1 MGIFSVNFGDV
12 SRWLFRDPEGRLD
25 RPLLLVFV
33 VVNGLVLLNAVLH
46 DPAIEYDFVGHWD
59 NIAVLS
65 GFHLP
70 VAGQSSEF
78 FSPPLPYL
86 LPALARA
93 AGLSLW
99 WAAKLGQI
107 VNVVLSLGITG
118 GLIALCRLWR
128 PSDNKMALI
137 ALMCL
142 GGLPVYYKSMAFV
155 RGEPYVAFLTIAG
168 IAATA
173 RAITSGRRPLP
184 DAVLPGVC
192 WGLLVLARQWG
203 ALAAGGMVIG
213 VWLSVL
219 RQKDR
224 HTITIGLIAPLVA
237 LLVGG
242 WFYGWLWLSQGSPIA
257 FNRFPAAHWS
267 FQNQPAEF
275 YIGTGNGRLF
285 TDPVRPSFPN
295 QMLPILYTET
305 WGDYWGYF
313 SIYGRDP
320 FRYLFGPEFED
331 ALAKTPLAIETNRF
345 TFNNYLGRVNLVG
358 LLPTVLAL
366 LAFGRALVRLPA
378 FPRRVGPVTVAEIVP
393 IIAVLVTSVSVL
405 GYGWFLVRFPS
416 IGKGDTIKAT
426 YMLHIFAPLALL
438 TADYLRR
445 IPVPATGLLVAW
457 AVLMMHNSLAVVTHY
472 SWW

>member
-1 MGIFSVNFGDV
+1 
-12 SRWLFRDPEGRLD
+12 
-25 RPLLLVFV
+25 
-33 VVNGLVLLNAVLH
+33 
-46 DPAIEYDFVGHWD
+46 
-59 NIAVLS
+59 
-65 GFHLP
+65 
-70 VAGQSSEF
+70 
-78 FSPPLPYL
+78 
-86 LPALARA
+86 
-93 AGLSLW
+93 
-99 WAAKLGQI
+99 
-107 VNVVLSLGITG
+107 
-118 GLIALCRLWR
+118 
-128 PSDNKMALI
+128 
-137 ALMCL
+137 
-142 GGLPVYYKSMAFV
+142 
-155 RGEPYVAFLTIAG
+155 
-168 IAATA
+168 
-173 RAITSGRRPLP
+173 
-184 DAVLPGVC
+184 
-192 WGLLVLARQWG
+192 
-203 ALAAGGMVIG
+203 
-213 VWLSVL
+213 
-219 RQKDR
+219 
-224 HTITIGLIAPLVA
+224 
-237 LLVGG
+237 
-242 WFYGWLWLSQGSPIA
+242 
-257 FNRFPAAHWS
+257 
-267 FQNQPAEF
+267 
-275 YIGTGNGRLF
+275 
-285 TDPVRPSFPN
+285 
-295 QMLPILYTET
+295 MLPILYTET